1 LIRVLIADDH
11 PFVRETLADL
21 FAGTEDIAVV
31 AECADGNEVL
41 LAVQRTRPDVVLID
55 DGMPRMPGLEASRAL
70 LEAQPDSRVLM
81 LTGRFSPASFRE
93 AHSLGVKGYL
103 LKGDDPSDL
112 IQRVREVA
120 AGGTAWSPSAAEHP
134 STHG

>member
-1 LIRVLIADDH
+1 MIRVLIADDH
-11 PFVRETLADL
+11 PFLRETLVDL

-31 AECADGNEVL
+31 AECADGDEVL
-41 LAVQRTRPDVVLID
+41 PAFQRIRRDVVLID

-70 LEAQPDSRVLM
+70 LEAQPDARVLM
-81 LTGRFSPASFRE
+81 LTGRFSPSVLRE

-112 IQRVREVA
+112 IQRVRAVA
-120 AGGTAWSPSAAEHP
+120 AGGTAWSPLAAEHP
-134 STHG
+134 SALA